1 MELSIKSLLK
11 TTLISSEKIST
22 DCNIKYDD
30 VVRLTSETLSFHNV
44 SNIIHKKLHLYYK
57 THKQILLPMHTYLLI
72 RNKFNLHNRG
82 DGDIFLD
89 FFETTEQVIHTVGVD
104 QFKALTG
111 INLETQKTPFFL
123 LENSD
128 EHFVYAIDD
137 FEILINDLNKIKPTN
152 SN

>member
-11 TTLISSEKIST
+11 TTLISSKKIST

-30 VVRLTSETLSFHNV
+30 VVRLTSEILSLHNV

-57 THKQILLPMHTYLLI
+57 THKQTLLPMHTYLLI

-82 DGDIFLD
+82 DDDIFLD

-104 QFKALTG
+104 QFKELTG

-137 FEILINDLNKIKPTN
+137 FEILITDLNKINPTN